1 MISKRVQEHLENDD
15 HPLRPKSC
23 FSTLPSLLIG
33 VASEAIDYSDD
44 CLFNGTEITIDIL
57 DKGCFSGDLVA
68 GYGVALKIYKEGDT
82 DNVYSTYDGI
92 SCHIDDTITVNPLTL
107 DIVAPT
113 FADQNVTYNGTAV
126 TLQTVVDGS
135 LTKEA
140 EFGSEVAV
148 YASLSISSH
157 FTAALTGCQV
167 NNNNP

>member
-1 MISKRVQEHLENDD
+1 MDANCETLLGNSNLELIADD
-15 HPLRPKSC
+15 PDQAHRTTCK
-23 FSTLPSLLIG
+23 FSTLGQSL
-33 VASEAIDYSDD
+33 
-44 CLFNGTEITIDIL
+44 DIL
-57 DKGCFSGDLVA
+57 GNSCYSGDLTD
-68 GYGVALKIYKEGDT
+68 GYSVALKIYKDGDT

-92 SCHIDDTITVNPLTL
+92 SCKIKTSVTVNSLTL
-107 DIVAPT
+107 DIKAPT
-113 FADQNVTYNGTAV
+113 FADHSDYSDYSDYSGTAV

-148 YASLSISSH
+148 YATLPVSSH

>member
-1 MISKRVQEHLENDD
+1 MDANCETLLGNSNLELIADD
-15 HPLRPKSC
+15 PDEAHRTTCK
-23 FSTLPSLLIG
+23 FSSLGQSL
-33 VASEAIDYSDD
+33 
-44 CLFNGTEITIDIL
+44 DIL
-57 DKGCFSGDLVA
+57 GNSCYSGDLTD
-68 GYGVALKIYKEGDT
+68 GYSVALKIYKNGDT

-92 SCHIDDTITVNPLTL
+92 SCKIETSVTVNSLTL
-107 DIVAPT
+107 DIEAPT
-113 FADQNVTYNGTAV
+113 FTDQNLTYSGTAV

-148 YASLSISSH
+148 YASLPISNH

>member
-1 MISKRVQEHLENDD
+1 MDANCETLLGNSNLELIADD
-15 HPLRPKSC
+15 PDQAHRSTCK
-23 FSTLPSLLIG
+23 FSTLGQSL
-33 VASEAIDYSDD
+33 
-44 CLFNGTEITIDIL
+44 DIL
-57 DKGCFSGDLVA
+57 GNSCYSGDLTD
-68 GYGVALKIYKEGDT
+68 GYSVALKIYKNGDT

-92 SCHIDDTITVNPLTL
+92 SCKIETSVTVNSLTL
-107 DIVAPT
+107 DIEAPT
-113 FADQNVTYNGTAV
+113 FADQNLTYSGTAV

-148 YASLSISSH
+148 YASLPVSSH

>member
-1 MISKRVQEHLENDD
+1 M
-15 HPLRPKSC
+15 
-23 FSTLPSLLIG
+23 
-33 VASEAIDYSDD
+33 
-44 CLFNGTEITIDIL
+44 DIL
-57 DKGCFSGDLVA
+57 GNSCYSGDLTDGYSVA
-68 GYGVALKIYKEGDT
+68 MKIYKDGDT
-82 DNVYSTYDGI
+82 TNVYSTYDGI
-92 SCHIDDTITVNPLTL
+92 SCHIDDTITVNSLTL
-107 DIVAPT
+107 NIVAPT

-167 NNNNP
+167 NDNNP

>member
-1 MISKRVQEHLENDD
+1 MDANCETLLGNSNLELIADD
-15 HPLRPKSC
+15 PDQAHRTTCK
-23 FSTLPSLLIG
+23 FSTLGQSL
-33 VASEAIDYSDD
+33 
-44 CLFNGTEITIDIL
+44 DIL
-57 DKGCFSGDLVA
+57 GNSCYSGDLTD
-68 GYGVALKIYKEGDT
+68 GYSVALKIYKNGDT

-92 SCHIDDTITVNPLTL
+92 SCKIETSVTVNSLTL
-107 DIVAPT
+107 DIEAPT
-113 FADQNVTYNGTAV
+113 FADQNLTYSGTAV

-148 YASLSISSH
+148 YASLPISNH